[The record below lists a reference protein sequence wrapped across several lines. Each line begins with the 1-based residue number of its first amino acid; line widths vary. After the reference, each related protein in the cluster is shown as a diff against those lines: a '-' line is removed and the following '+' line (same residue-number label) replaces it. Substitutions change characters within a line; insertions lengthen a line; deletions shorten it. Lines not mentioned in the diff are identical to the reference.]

1 MFCKKGFCP
10 SGGFGALFP
19 FENTAFSFNFDIA
32 PQISDCMIVTLLLTS
47 DFNACVVSNEGTNN
61 C

>member
-1 MFCKKGFCP
+1 MLERASVPVEDLELF
-10 SGGFGALFP
+10 FP